1 MDKNKCRIHKET
13 RKAFLKQAEEK
24 TLTNACYLKYFI
36 QKALWYVTT
45 ATTKYLT
52 QTYLEVIQVNREER
66 SYEALT
72 WQPY

>member
-1 MDKNKCRIHKET
+1 MNKNKCRIHKET

-36 QKALWYVTT
+36 QKALRYVTT
-45 ATTKYLT
+45 ATSKYLT
-52 QTYLEVIQVNREER
+52 QTYLEVIREER

-72 WQPY
+72 CLKRNY